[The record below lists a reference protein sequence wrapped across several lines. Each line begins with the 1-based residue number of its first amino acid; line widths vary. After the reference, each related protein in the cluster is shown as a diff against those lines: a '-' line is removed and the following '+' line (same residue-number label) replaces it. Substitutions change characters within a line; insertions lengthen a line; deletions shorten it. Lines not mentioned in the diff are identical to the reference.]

1 MKDFKIGGKVTINK
15 DESYIIIDIISIN
28 NKIYYLC
35 STNKKPVTPKV
46 FEREE
51 EGEKVFIKFVED
63 KEILKQI
70 AEKVLE
76 KNE

>member
-15 DESYIIIDIISIN
+15 DESYIIIDIIKIN

-51 EGEKVFIKFVED
+51 EGEKVFIKCNVNTF
-63 KEILKQI
+63 KKLYF
-70 AEKVLE
+70 EK
-76 KNE
+76 KF